1 MLYASIVAYT
11 SLIVILYLVDQQAL
25 AHAIM
30 VTGPLIM
37 LCWVGMKTV
46 VLLSTILEGLVVMAE
61 GVGSVVQRLQLYTNC
76 IVELGR
82 GMGDGVDWDE
92 ILKNIQED
100 DKP

>member
-46 VLLSTILEGLVVMAE
+46 VLLSAILQGLGMMAE
-61 GVGSVVQRLQLYTNC
+61 GWTSIIQFLHYLPALLGKDREPSSGADLDE
-76 IVELGR
+76 IWKELGL
-82 GMGDGVDWDE
+82 D
-92 ILKNIQED
+92 
-100 DKP
+100 